1 MVFAAAQAVF
11 LFTFPRLLRCTTNL
25 IEFYGIK
32 PTQCSSG
39 ISTSRHAPGVQAF
52 DAFKLRSLRSNS
64 LERDHRP
71 VQWLTP
77 ESICIRQIWSCQSQR
92 YRFIKESYLYAA
104 FLYLPGVPALTRFV
118 RAPRFC
124 SKRKLPCCVG
134 VASEGARDRL
144 IFVIPLGF
152 ERKVWGSTTADDT
165 MEITVQSNHAINRLY
180 MIVRWGWVV
189 GLQEMGRA
197 TKGIKLP
204 FIKRHIWHFGGKQR
218 TLGKESYYLA
228 NGTDLES

>member
-1 MVFAAAQAVF
+1 M
-11 LFTFPRLLRCTTNL
+11 LL
-25 IEFYGIK
+25 
-32 PTQCSSG
+32 
-39 ISTSRHAPGVQAF
+39 V
-52 DAFKLRSLRSNS
+52 
-64 LERDHRP
+64 
-71 VQWLTP
+71 
-77 ESICIRQIWSCQSQR
+77 
-92 YRFIKESYLYAA
+92 
-104 FLYLPGVPALTRFV
+104 
-118 RAPRFC
+118 FC
-124 SKRKLPCCVG
+124 SKKKLPCVG

-144 IFVIPLGF
+144 IFVIPLLGF

-218 TLGKESYYLA
+218 TLGKESYLA
-228 NGTDLES
+228 NNGTDLLQ

>member
-1 MVFAAAQAVF
+1 MHKTDLIVSKPKVQVHQRKLPICS
-11 LFTFPRLLRCTTNL
+11 LFVVAR
-25 IEFYGIK
+25 
-32 PTQCSSG
+32 CSSADE
-39 ISTSRHAPGVQAF
+39 I
-52 DAFKLRSLRSNS
+52 RSCSS
-64 LERDHRP
+64 
-71 VQWLTP
+71 V
-77 ESICIRQIWSCQSQR
+77 
-92 YRFIKESYLYAA
+92 
-104 FLYLPGVPALTRFV
+104 
-118 RAPRFC
+118 FC
-124 SKRKLPCCVG
+124 SKRKLPCVG

-204 FIKRHIWHFGGKQR
+204 FIKRHIWHFDYQHIFNLR
-218 TLGKESYYLA
+218 TRESELHYLFC
-228 NGTDLES
+228 LSMPS